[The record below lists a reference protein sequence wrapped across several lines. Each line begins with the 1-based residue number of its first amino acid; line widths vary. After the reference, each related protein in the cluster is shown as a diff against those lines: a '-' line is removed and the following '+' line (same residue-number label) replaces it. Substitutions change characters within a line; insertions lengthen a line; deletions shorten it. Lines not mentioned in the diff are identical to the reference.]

1 MKTLNL
7 FIQEGNERSFN
18 RFSSFT
24 ISNKKMNFIRGGG
37 HPILPSPGDLGEW
50 IEDDDQP

>member
-7 FIQEGNERSFN
+7 FIQEENERSFN
-18 RFSSFT
+18 RFSSFA

-37 HPILPSPGDLGEW
+37 EPILPDPSDIFPW